1 MNKSFIKQLTF
12 ILGGVLMIV
21 GGLYFML
28 FGDLLVRSTS
38 SWLFVGSILS
48 LGSGVFTILSDII
61 KNKKKLFFIFRGIG
75 VALAIGF
82 IIFTFIYLGQDV
94 AAIALEKA
102 LTKTVV
108 IQRLNTTTIPSI
120 IIAFLGV
127 IAQGVSLAFNA
138 LFGIDE

>member
-120 IIAFLGV
+120 IIAVLGV
-127 IAQGVSLAFNA
+127 IAQGVSLTFNA